1 MDEEIEIH
9 LSQPRRIPLKANDE
23 LSTVYFDAEGNRC
36 VCQIRIEKEV
46 GIGASCICY
55 RVLAQ
60 FQAGV
65 WHPYIMKEFYP
76 DPVSNGLEIERDPK
90 TLELCMS
97 GEPQTLQVLRERFYS
112 KSYFLQNV
120 LSGLDAL
127 TDVVV
132 APTLRTESI
141 TQNKNPAYILYEM
154 NPGSE
159 IGSEFLSSA
168 DAESALRF
176 AVKLTDSIQKL
187 HSEHYLYMD
196 IKPSNL
202 LWTDHRNSE
211 NARVMLFD
219 FDSAVDL
226 QNLENLHTADL
237 RITPAL
243 AAPELRSSENFEQ
256 DKRFLMRPCLDIY
269 SIGCTIFWM
278 LLGRFPEDT
287 DIPQTPEKICT
298 WENQIQQLCDTG
310 SLREQVPAKVQ
321 EEICTILKTCICS
334 RVRKRYSSAAALKR
348 ALKTVLTAIQLNVNR
363 PAAAETVN
371 WEIPVAHLF
380 YENSLVPYVKDGV
393 LSVGLVGASGIR
405 EEILKKL
412 VSCCQMLDVD
422 LQITVF
428 DQEPQ
433 EYAEALCCLWPE
445 IANCTQL
452 YVNGKCIP
460 ATYCRFRKPLA
471 QLSVIHSKSVCPQK
485 LSAFSVLFLTNS
497 NGEINYQ
504 TAIQLVDNWPKNQ
517 KAFIAYADTR
527 GDGFNLRTVDTTNAP
542 KLKLV
547 PFGMNSFY
555 SKGELSLASELMQL
569 SFGVYR
575 FYRGNPTDKETVK
588 KLWEQYKTDRY
599 GIRSNNRFILAMT
612 YKLADVKLF
621 SPEDQA
627 AYFSSALNDERER
640 ARLLWLE
647 HRSWSAF
654 IMTEGYC
661 CPTWE
666 MVERYAYTGNN
677 NQRNPSRRLHPCLCD
692 SSITG
697 LKLQTLPA
705 EKWLSANTK
714 EYDELD
720 QVSLYL
726 HRLCCRRVEKAK
738 RILPGYL
745 EALKA
750 EMESEAGKEAS
761 EELIRQLSDAA
772 QYLLRLD
779 KPDSRLWIT
788 TLEQFKAFWSS
799 QPRLNG
805 TVSELLLLIES
816 LMKPALDFCR
826 RIDYKKYD
834 LDVLQFIPELLQR
847 SENFSD

>member
-1 MDEEIEIH
+1 
-9 LSQPRRIPLKANDE
+9 
-23 LSTVYFDAEGNRC
+23 
-36 VCQIRIEKEV
+36 
-46 GIGASCICY
+46 
-55 RVLAQ
+55 
-60 FQAGV
+60 
-65 WHPYIMKEFYP
+65 
-76 DPVSNGLEIERDPK
+76 
-90 TLELCMS
+90 
-97 GEPQTLQVLRERFYS
+97 
-112 KSYFLQNV
+112 
-120 LSGLDAL
+120 
-127 TDVVV
+127 
-132 APTLRTESI
+132 
-141 TQNKNPAYILYEM
+141 
-154 NPGSE
+154 
-159 IGSEFLSSA
+159 
-168 DAESALRF
+168 
-176 AVKLTDSIQKL
+176 
-187 HSEHYLYMD
+187 
-196 IKPSNL
+196 
-202 LWTDHRNSE
+202 
-211 NARVMLFD
+211 
-219 FDSAVDL
+219 
-226 QNLENLHTADL
+226 
-237 RITPAL
+237 
-243 AAPELRSSENFEQ
+243 
-256 DKRFLMRPCLDIY
+256 
-269 SIGCTIFWM
+269 
-278 LLGRFPEDT
+278 
-287 DIPQTPEKICT
+287 
-298 WENQIQQLCDTG
+298 
-310 SLREQVPAKVQ
+310 
-321 EEICTILKTCICS
+321 
-334 RVRKRYSSAAALKR
+334 
-348 ALKTVLTAIQLNVNR
+348 
-363 PAAAETVN
+363 
-371 WEIPVAHLF
+371 
-380 YENSLVPYVKDGV
+380 
-393 LSVGLVGASGIR
+393 
-405 EEILKKL
+405 
-412 VSCCQMLDVD
+412 
-422 LQITVF
+422 
-428 DQEPQ
+428 
-433 EYAEALCCLWPE
+433 
-445 IANCTQL
+445 
-452 YVNGKCIP
+452 
-460 ATYCRFRKPLA
+460 
-471 QLSVIHSKSVCPQK
+471 
-485 LSAFSVLFLTNS
+485 
-497 NGEINYQ
+497 
-504 TAIQLVDNWPKNQ
+504 
-517 KAFIAYADTR
+517 
-527 GDGFNLRTVDTTNAP
+527 
-542 KLKLV
+542 
-547 PFGMNSFY
+547 MNSFY

-788 TLEQFKAFWSS
+788 TLEQLKVFWSS

-834 LDVLQFIPELLQR
+834 LDVLQIIPELLQR